1 MEYTHGVYVWCMCED
16 CEPWSR
22 DCRHSDHRAPS
33 CMICSYT
40 RLHTRKMPDDPELLL
55 FLFCQ
60 LFSHLA
66 TTASNIA
73 ARCATNKYG
82 ITSQFIYDNNI
93 SFSTLTGLREH
104 ISQQSISCTRSGGGR
119 SAWNIVAVRRLSV
132 APPPPSVR
140 PISLSAAQ
148 LGKTVY
154 VLLRLSRRKRCVW
167 CSWHCTILGITGRCT
182 SFFLASRVAFLCWT
196 CNQISTHQAMLLL
209 LRTSGR
215 VRIMCV
221 CVPVLS
227 APRCF

>member
-1 MEYTHGVYVWCMCED
+1 MFVLYSVCLAEYRTCNMLSPVIYVLFKQRKDEHDCRMNKKKIYRTINKELIFMEYTHGVYVWCMCED

-22 DCRHSDHRAPS
+22 DRRHSDHRAPS

-40 RLHTRKMPDDPELLL
+40 RLHTRKMPDDPKLLL

-119 SAWNIVAVRRLSV
+119 SA
-132 APPPPSVR
+132 
-140 PISLSAAQ
+140 
-148 LGKTVY
+148 
-154 VLLRLSRRKRCVW
+154 
-167 CSWHCTILGITGRCT
+167 
-182 SFFLASRVAFLCWT
+182 
-196 CNQISTHQAMLLL
+196 
-209 LRTSGR
+209 
-215 VRIMCV
+215 
-221 CVPVLS
+221 
-227 APRCF
+227 

>member
-1 MEYTHGVYVWCMCED
+1 MLSPVIYVLFKQRKDEHDCRMNKKKIYRTINKELIFMEYTHGVYVWCMCED

-22 DCRHSDHRAPS
+22 DRRHSDHRAPS

-119 SAWNIVAVRRLSV
+119 SA
-132 APPPPSVR
+132 
-140 PISLSAAQ
+140 
-148 LGKTVY
+148 
-154 VLLRLSRRKRCVW
+154 
-167 CSWHCTILGITGRCT
+167 
-182 SFFLASRVAFLCWT
+182 
-196 CNQISTHQAMLLL
+196 
-209 LRTSGR
+209 
-215 VRIMCV
+215 
-221 CVPVLS
+221 
-227 APRCF
+227 